1 MSKKTIDQRKERS
14 EKRIKKSLL
23 VNISGNSIEEVGL
36 TADIS
41 SQGLLLITPHKI
53 PYQKELT
60 ILIAAGDELFNISG
74 EIRWMIISPEELSTN
89 MSNRVGVKI
98 KSAPEKYK
106 KYIEKLMKK
115 NPVKKKLKKSD

>member
-1 MSKKTIDQRKERS
+1 MKEKTAVQKKKRS

-23 VNISGNSIEEVGL
+23 VNISGQNIEEVGL
-36 TADIS
+36 TADVS

-53 PYQKELT
+53 TYNKDLT

-74 EIRWMIISPEELSTN
+74 EIRWMIISPEEISAN
-89 MSNRVGVKI
+89 MSSRVGVKI

-106 KYIEKLMKK
+106 KYINKLVGKA
-115 NPVKKKLKKSD
+115 PIKSKED

>member
-1 MSKKTIDQRKERS
+1 MSKSSPDQKKARG

-23 VNISGNSIEEVGL
+23 VNISGQNIEEVGL
-36 TADIS
+36 TADVS

-53 PYQKELT
+53 PYDKDLT

-74 EIRWMIISPEELSTN
+74 EIRWMIISPEDISAN
-89 MSNRVGVKI
+89 MSSRVGVKI

-106 KYIEKLMKK
+106 QYVKKLVKK
-115 NPVKKKLKKSD
+115 NPPLKK